1 MTLVL
6 VMKNYLLP
14 TLEAGNAKSGPMQ
27 VATCQLDRQEGEEME
42 AGGGGWNWQLAC
54 SSHRG
59 GGCVE

>member
-27 VATCQLDRQEGEEME
+27 VATCQLGRGRRSRWRSWLE
-42 AGGGGWNWQLAC
+42 LAV
-54 SSHRG
+54 G
-59 GGCVE
+59 VQ